1 MLDVGCSGALGLG
14 LGLGLGAPTWLMY
27 SFPAN
32 SLLPLTTS
40 RTNSGKV
47 SWKGAVF
54 SDELW
59 NLFHTLGSG
68 ILLLNLNL
76 SKVISRLSRC
86 IHLAMYLSCPCRY
99 SSQTAA
105 RSETPFPPAHK
116 ILPVVL
122 GMSNRRN
129 IANPAPIYPFLLHTI
144 SAKRCVELIKR

>member
-54 SDELW
+54 SDDLW
-59 NLFHTLGSG
+59 NLFHTLASG
-68 ILLLNLNL
+68 ILLKAEQGELPFEQM
-76 SKVISRLSRC
+76 
-86 IHLAMYLSCPCRY
+86 H
-99 SSQTAA
+99 SQ
-105 RSETPFPPAHK
+105 
-116 ILPVVL
+116 I
-122 GMSNRRN
+122 
-129 IANPAPIYPFLLHTI
+129 
-144 SAKRCVELIKR
+144 